1 MNIGIS
7 TRVAQKEAGM
17 TSAELARLMK
27 TSPQN
32 VTHIRETRNPTIQRV
47 IDLANIFDLSIDA
60 FIKKGANNV

>member
-7 TRVAQKEAGM
+7 TRAAQKEVGM
-17 TSAELARLMK
+17 SSAELARLMK

-47 IDLANIFDLSIDA
+47 LDLAAIFNMSVDD
-60 FIKKGANNV
+60 FIKKGIV